1 MKRFRCLALVA
12 ILAMLPAATLFA
24 GTVRYVTPERPFSKL
39 IGKVTVKPVE
49 RGKTLRV
56 PLITWGGDVATIYAN
71 GGHKTAPQSIMARQ
85 GLSLELFLQDDFVS
99 QVKDYLEGR
108 TPFLRG
114 TLGMINI
121 AAEVLSQD
129 PRTRPVVILQETWST
144 GGDALVVRSP
154 DIRRVKDLEGKTIVL
169 QQYSPHLD
177 YLDVLLRDAGLTWRD
192 VNVKFVEEI
201 TLPPYDTKGSILDP
215 ANAMRNDP
223 SVDAVMVISPD
234 ALALTSGGKVGTGA
248 EDSVKGA
255 RILVSTKT
263 ANRVIAD
270 VYAVR
275 KDFLDAHRATVE
287 KFVLGYL
294 QGSEGVTKL
303 VEEARSN
310 PAPYREMTKLAAQ
323 VIFGSPQLKG
333 EIAGLLSD
341 CTFVGFPGNVDF
353 FLNPHNLQNF
363 ENLNRRIQT
372 FLVREG
378 YAKRQV
384 LLTHANWDYDR
395 FKPHLE
401 NVAGVELSRFKSQKQ
416 AQRIVEKV
424 GDSTVLFAFSI
435 QFEPN
440 QKVFDETRY
449 KADFDRALD
458 LASRYGGAIL
468 EIVGHSDPM
477 RVLKLKKE
485 KASPAII
492 KRTER
497 AAANLSLLRANE
509 VKNAILAYSKK
520 QGIKIDHTQIV
531 TNGKGIAD
539 PLYPKPRTREEW
551 LANMRVDFR
560 LLNVEAE
567 LSEFEALE

>member
-1 MKRFRCLALVA
+1 M
-12 ILAMLPAATLFA
+12 
-24 GTVRYVTPERPFSKL
+24 
-39 IGKVTVKPVE
+39 
-49 RGKTLRV
+49 
-56 PLITWGGDVATIYAN
+56 GGDVAAIYAN
-71 GGHKTAPQSIMARQ
+71 GGYKTAPGSIMAKQ
-85 GLSLELFLQDDFVS
+85 GLKLELALQDDFVS
-99 QVKDYLEGR
+99 QVKDFIEGR
-108 TPFLRG
+108 SPFLRG

-121 AAEVLSQD
+121 AAEVLSRD
-129 PRTRPVVILQETWST
+129 RRTRPVVILQETWST

-154 DIRRVKDLEGKTIVL
+154 DIRQVKDLAGKTIVL

-177 YLDVLLRDAGLTWRD
+177 YLDVLLKDAGLTWRD
-192 VNVKFVEEI
+192 VKVKFVEEL

-263 ANRVIAD
+263 ASRVIAD

-275 KDFLDAHRATVE
+275 ADFLEKYRDLVE

-294 QGSEGVTKL
+294 QGSEGVERLLRQAKT
-303 VEEARSN
+303 N

-323 VIFGSPQLKG
+323 VIFGSPQLRG
-333 EIAGLLSD
+333 EIDGLLSD

-353 FLNPHNLQNF
+353 FLNTGNLQNF
-363 ENLNRRIQT
+363 DHLNKRIQT
-372 FLVREG
+372 FLVREK
-378 YAKRQV
+378 YARRQI
-384 LLTHANWDYDR
+384 LLSHAGWDYNR
-395 FKPHLE
+395 FKPYLQ
-401 NVAGVELSRFKSQKQ
+401 NVEGVEVPRFKSEKA
-416 AQRIVEKV
+416 AQRLVEKV
-424 GDSTVLFAFSI
+424 GDSTVLFEFSI
-435 QFEPN
+435 RFQPN
-440 QKVFDETRY
+440 QKVFDESQYRG
-449 KADFDRALD
+449 DFDRALD

-477 RVLKLKKE
+477 RVLKLKKK
-485 KASPAII
+485 KASAAII

-497 AAANLSLLRANE
+497 AADNLSLLRANE
-509 VKNAILAYSKK
+509 VKEAVLAYGKK
-520 QGIKIDHTQIV
+520 HRIKIDPSQIV
-531 TNGKGIAD
+531 TNGKGIRD
-539 PLYPKPRTREEW
+539 PLYPRPKTRDQW